1 MRTFFALAWRNLWRN
16 LSRSLIMIAGI
27 AVGLFGLI
35 VYFGIS
41 NGFIYEMV
49 DVAIELELAHIQVNK
64 QGYLKNP
71 IPKNSFTA
79 DSLFSESLEQIDGV
93 VAASGRFRAAVLISS
108 AEKSSRVEL
117 VGVDPA
123 GEGLVTVIPSL
134 IVQGEYIQPGDNRKI
149 VLGGELAKSLG
160 VEIGD
165 KVVVMAQDKD
175 NELQSF
181 LLRVG
186 GVFTSSA
193 PSWDKTAAF
202 VSLEAMH
209 QMINRSG
216 EYTSILITVNN
227 EENVDLIAE
236 NIRQSLAAKIAGLSA
251 ALCFIGPFIWLTPA
265 MACRIFSPDLQV
277 STWLE
282 ISPLLSQSIDMF
294 NSFVWIFYLIIYLA
308 MAFGVINI
316 MLMAVLDRTHELGVM
331 RAVGTTP
338 AQVMLV
344 VLLEAAMLGMVGVA
358 VGGSAAWL
366 LNSYLSTHGLDL
378 SYWSSGMALMGIP
391 NVIHSEIKTGEWV
404 ISFISAEAAVI
415 VASVWPAWRASRL
428 KVVEAIHFE

>member
-49 DVAIELELAHIQVNK
+49 DAAIELELSHIQVNK

-71 IPKNSFTA
+71 IPKNSFAA
-79 DSLFSESLEQIDGV
+79 DSLFSESLEQIAGV
-93 VAASGRFRAAVLISS
+93 EAASGRFRVAVLISS

-134 IVQGEYIQPGDNRKI
+134 IVQGEYLQPGDDRKI

-165 KVVVMAQDKD
+165 KVVVMAQDKN

-186 GVFTSSA
+186 GIFTSSA
-193 PSWDKTAAF
+193 PSWDKMAAF
-202 VSLEAMH
+202 VSLETMH
-209 QMINRSG
+209 RIVNRSG
-216 EYTSILITVNN
+216 ELTSILIKVGN
-227 EENVDLIAE
+227 EDNVDLIAE
-236 NIRQSLAAKIAGLSA
+236 RIRLSLAGE
-251 ALCFIGPFIWLTPA
+251 
-265 MACRIFSPDLQV
+265 RPDLQV

-282 ISPLLSQSIDMF
+282 ISPILSQSIDMF

-316 MLMAVLDRTHELGVM
+316 MLMAVIDRTHELGVM

-338 AQVMLV
+338 GQVMLV
-344 VLLEAAMLGMVGVA
+344 VLLEAALLGLVGVA

-378 SYWSSGMALMGIP
+378 SYWSSGMAFMGIP
-391 NVIHSEIKTGEWV
+391 SVIHSEIRPGEWAL
-404 ISFISAEAAVI
+404 SFISAEAAVI
-415 VASVWPAWRASRL
+415 VASIWPAWRASRL
-428 KVVEAIHFE
+428 KVVEAIQFE

>member
-1 MRTFFALAWRNLWRN
+1 MRIFFELAWRNLWRN
-16 LSRSLIMIAGI
+16 FSRSLIMIAGI

-41 NGFIYEMV
+41 NGFLYEMV
-49 DVAIELELAHIQVNK
+49 NAAIELELANIQINK

-71 IPKNSFTA
+71 IPKNSFAA
-79 DSLFSESLEQIDGV
+79 DSLFSESLEQIAGV
-93 VAASGRFRAAVLISS
+93 EAASGRFKAAVLINS

-123 GEGLVTVIPSL
+123 GESLVTVIPSL
-134 IVQGEYIQPGDNRKI
+134 IVEGEYLQPGDDRKI

-165 KVVVMAQDKD
+165 KVVIMVQDKD
-175 NELQSF
+175 NELQRF

-186 GVFTSSA
+186 GIFTSSA
-193 PSWDKTAAF
+193 SSWDKMAAF
-202 VSLEAMH
+202 VGLEAMH

-216 EYTSILITVNN
+216 EFTSILIKVSND
-227 EENVDLIAE
+227 ENTDLIAE
-236 NIRQSLAAKIAGLSA
+236 KIRQSLANE
-251 ALCFIGPFIWLTPA
+251 
-265 MACRIFSPDLQV
+265 RPDLQV

-282 ISPLLSQSIDMF
+282 ISPILSQSIDMF
-294 NSFVWIFYLIIYLA
+294 NGFVWIMYMIIYLA

-316 MLMAVLDRTHELGVM
+316 MLMAVIDRTHELGVM

-338 AQVMLV
+338 GQVMLV
-344 VLLEAAMLGMVGVA
+344 VLLEAALLGLAGVA

-378 SYWSSGMALMGIP
+378 SNWSSAMGFMGIP
-391 NVIHSEIKTGEWV
+391 NVIHSEIKPGEWAL
-404 ISFISAEAAVI
+404 SFLSAEAAVI
-415 VASVWPAWRASRL
+415 AASVWPAWRASRL
-428 KVVEAIHFE
+428 KVVEAIQFE

>member
-49 DVAIELELAHIQVNK
+49 DAAIELELAHIQVNK

-71 IPKNSFTA
+71 IPKNSFAA
-79 DSLFSESLEQIDGV
+79 DSLFSERLEQIAGV
-93 VAASGRFRAAVLISS
+93 EVASGRFKAAVLISS

-134 IVQGEYIQPGDNRKI
+134 IVQGEYLQPGDDRKT

-160 VEIGD
+160 VEIGG
-165 KVVVMAQDKD
+165 KVVVMAQDKN

-186 GVFTSSA
+186 GIFTSSA
-193 PSWDKTAAF
+193 PSWDKMAAF
-202 VSLEAMH
+202 VSLETMH
-209 QMINRSG
+209 RIVNRSG
-216 EYTSILITVNN
+216 ELTSILIKVGN
-227 EENVDLIAE
+227 EDNVDLIAE
-236 NIRQSLAAKIAGLSA
+236 NIRQSLSGQ
-251 ALCFIGPFIWLTPA
+251 
-265 MACRIFSPDLQV
+265 RPDLQV

-282 ISPLLSQSIDMF
+282 ISPILSQSIDMF

-316 MLMAVLDRTHELGVM
+316 MLMAVIDRTHELGVM

-338 AQVMLV
+338 GQVMLV
-344 VLLEAAMLGMVGVA
+344 VLLEATLLGLVGVA

-378 SYWSSGMALMGIP
+378 SYWSSGMAFMGIP
-391 NVIHSEIKTGEWV
+391 SVIHSEIKPGEWAL
-404 ISFISAEAAVI
+404 SFISAEAAVI
-415 VASVWPAWRASRL
+415 AASVWPAWRASRL
-428 KVVEAIHFE
+428 KVVEAIQFE

>member
-71 IPKNSFTA
+71 IPKNSFAA
-79 DSLFSESLEQIDGV
+79 DSLFSERLEQIDGV
-93 VAASGRFRAAVLISS
+93 EAASGRFKAAVLIRS

-134 IVQGEYIQPGDNRKI
+134 IVQGEYLQPGDNRKI

-186 GVFTSSA
+186 GIFTSSA
-193 PSWDKTAAF
+193 PSWDKMAAF

-209 QMINRSG
+209 RMINRSG
-216 EYTSILITVNN
+216 EYTSILIKVSN
-227 EENVDLIAE
+227 EDNVDLIAE
-236 NIRQSLAAKIAGLSA
+236 NIRQSLAGQ
-251 ALCFIGPFIWLTPA
+251 
-265 MACRIFSPDLQV
+265 RPDLQV

-282 ISPLLSQSIDMF
+282 ISPILSQSIDMF

-316 MLMAVLDRTHELGVM
+316 MLMAVIDRTHELGVM

-338 AQVMLV
+338 GQVMLV
-344 VLLEAAMLGMVGVA
+344 VLLEAAMLGLVGVA

-366 LNSYLSTHGLDL
+366 LNSYLSTNGLDL

-391 NVIHSEIKTGEWV
+391 NVVHSEIKSGEWAL
-404 ISFISAEAAVI
+404 SFISAEAAVI

-428 KVVEAIHFE
+428 KVVEAIQFE

>member
-16 LSRSLIMIAGI
+16 LSRSLIMVAGI

-41 NGFIYEMV
+41 NGFLYEMV
-49 DVAIELELAHIQVNK
+49 DVAIELDLAHIQVNR

-71 IPKNSFTA
+71 IPKYSFTA
-79 DSLFSESLEQIDGV
+79 DSLFSERLEQITGV
-93 VAASGRFRAAVLISS
+93 EAASGRLRAAVLVNS

-123 GEGLVTVIPSL
+123 GEGRVTAVPSL
-134 IVQGEYIQPGDNRKI
+134 VVRGEYLQPADDRKI
-149 VLGGELAKSLG
+149 VIGGELAKSLG
-160 VEIGD
+160 VDIGD
-165 KVVVMAQDKD
+165 KVVVMAQDKN

-186 GVFTSSA
+186 GIFTSSA
-193 PSWDKTAAF
+193 PSWDKTSAF
-202 VSLEAMH
+202 VSLDAMH
-209 QMINRSG
+209 RIVNRSG
-216 EYTSILITVNN
+216 ELTSVLIKVGN

-236 NIRQSLAAKIAGLSA
+236 NIRQSLAEQ
-251 ALCFIGPFIWLTPA
+251 
-265 MACRIFSPDLQV
+265 RPDLQV

-282 ISPLLSQSIDMF
+282 ISPILSQSINMF

-316 MLMAVLDRTHELGVM
+316 MLMAVIDRTHELGVM

-338 AQVMLV
+338 GQVMLT
-344 VLLEAAMLGMVGVA
+344 VLLEAALLGLVGVA
-358 VGGSAAWL
+358 VGGSAAWV

-378 SYWSSGMALMGIP
+378 SYWSSGMAFMGIP
-391 NVIHSEIKTGEWV
+391 SVVHSEIRPGEWA
-404 ISFISAEAAVI
+404 ISFVSAEVAVI
-415 VASVWPAWRASRL
+415 VASLWPAWRASRL

>member
-1 MRTFFALAWRNLWRN
+1 
-16 LSRSLIMIAGI
+16 MIAGI

-49 DVAIELELAHIQVNK
+49 DAAIELELAHIQVNK

-71 IPKNSFTA
+71 IPKNSFAA
-79 DSLFSESLEQIDGV
+79 DSLFSERLEQIAGV
-93 VAASGRFRAAVLISS
+93 EAASGRFKAAVLISS

-123 GEGLVTVIPSL
+123 GEGLVTGIPSL
-134 IVQGEYIQPGDNRKI
+134 TVEGEYLQPGDDRKI

-165 KVVVMAQDKD
+165 KVVVMAQDKN

-186 GVFTSSA
+186 GIFTSSA
-193 PSWDKTAAF
+193 PSWDKTSAF
-202 VSLEAMH
+202 VSLETMH
-209 QMINRSG
+209 RIVNHSG
-216 EYTSILITVNN
+216 ELTSILIRVSN
-227 EENVDLIAE
+227 EDTVDLIAE
-236 NIRQSLAAKIAGLSA
+236 SIRKSLAGE
-251 ALCFIGPFIWLTPA
+251 
-265 MACRIFSPDLQV
+265 RPDLQV

-282 ISPLLSQSIDMF
+282 ISPILSQSIDMF
-294 NSFVWIFYLIIYLA
+294 NNFVWIFYLIIYLA

-316 MLMAVLDRTHELGVM
+316 MLMAVIDRTHELGVM

-338 AQVMLV
+338 GQVMLV
-344 VLLEAAMLGMVGVA
+344 VLLEAAMLGLVGVA

-378 SYWSSGMALMGIP
+378 SYWSSGMAFMGIP
-391 NVIHSEIKTGEWV
+391 NVIHSEIRTGEWAL
-404 ISFISAEAAVI
+404 SFISAETAVI
-415 VASVWPAWRASRL
+415 VASIWPAWRASRL
-428 KVVEAIHFE
+428 KVVEAIQFE

>member
-71 IPKNSFTA
+71 IPKNSFAA
-79 DSLFSESLEQIDGV
+79 DSLFSERLEQIAGV
-93 VAASGRFRAAVLISS
+93 EAASGRFKAAVLISS
-108 AEKSSRVEL
+108 AEKSSRVKL

-134 IVQGEYIQPGDNRKI
+134 TVEGEYLQPGDDRKI

-160 VEIGD
+160 VEIDD
-165 KVVVMAQDKD
+165 KVVVMAQDKN

-186 GVFTSSA
+186 GIFTSSA
-193 PSWDKTAAF
+193 PSWDKTSAF
-202 VSLEAMH
+202 VSLETMH
-209 QMINRSG
+209 RIVNHSG
-216 EYTSILITVNN
+216 ELTSILIKVSN
-227 EENVDLIAE
+227 EDNVDLIAE
-236 NIRQSLAAKIAGLSA
+236 NIRQSLSGQ
-251 ALCFIGPFIWLTPA
+251 
-265 MACRIFSPDLQV
+265 RPDLQV

-282 ISPLLSQSIDMF
+282 ISPILSQSIDMF

-316 MLMAVLDRTHELGVM
+316 MLMAVIDRTHELGVM

-338 AQVMLV
+338 GQVMLV
-344 VLLEAAMLGMVGVA
+344 VLLEAAMLGLVGVA

-378 SYWSSGMALMGIP
+378 SYWSSGMAFMGIP
-391 NVIHSEIKTGEWV
+391 NVIHSEIRTGEWAL
-404 ISFISAEAAVI
+404 SFISAETAVI
-415 VASVWPAWRASRL
+415 VASIWPAWRASRL
-428 KVVEAIHFE
+428 KVVEAIQFE

>member
-71 IPKNSFTA
+71 IPKNSFAA
-79 DSLFSESLEQIDGV
+79 DSLFSERLEQIDGV
-93 VAASGRFRAAVLISS
+93 EAASGRFKAAVLIRS

-134 IVQGEYIQPGDNRKI
+134 IVQGEYLQPGDNRKI
-149 VLGGELAKSLG
+149 VLGGKLAKSLG

-186 GVFTSSA
+186 GIFTSSA
-193 PSWDKTAAF
+193 PSWDKMAAF

-209 QMINRSG
+209 RMINRSG
-216 EYTSILITVNN
+216 EYTSILIKVSN
-227 EENVDLIAE
+227 EDNVDLIAE
-236 NIRQSLAAKIAGLSA
+236 NIRQSLAGQ
-251 ALCFIGPFIWLTPA
+251 
-265 MACRIFSPDLQV
+265 RPDLQV

-282 ISPLLSQSIDMF
+282 ISPILSQSIDMF

-316 MLMAVLDRTHELGVM
+316 MLMAVIDRTHELGVM

-338 AQVMLV
+338 GQVMLV
-344 VLLEAAMLGMVGVA
+344 VLLEAAMLGLVGVA

-391 NVIHSEIKTGEWV
+391 NVVHSEIKSGEWAL
-404 ISFISAEAAVI
+404 SFISAEAAVI

-428 KVVEAIHFE
+428 KVVEAIQFE

>member
-49 DVAIELELAHIQVNK
+49 DAAIELELAHIQVNK

-71 IPKNSFTA
+71 IPKNSFAA
-79 DSLFSESLEQIDGV
+79 DSLFSERLEQIAGV
-93 VAASGRFRAAVLISS
+93 EAASGRFKAAVLISS

-123 GEGLVTVIPSL
+123 GEGLVTGIPSL
-134 IVQGEYIQPGDNRKI
+134 TVEGEYLQPGDDRKI

-165 KVVVMAQDKD
+165 KVVVMAQDKN

-186 GVFTSSA
+186 GIFTSSA
-193 PSWDKTAAF
+193 PSWDKTSAF
-202 VSLEAMH
+202 VSLETMH
-209 QMINRSG
+209 RIVNHSG
-216 EYTSILITVNN
+216 ELTSILIRVSN
-227 EENVDLIAE
+227 EDTVDLIAE
-236 NIRQSLAAKIAGLSA
+236 SIRKSLAGE
-251 ALCFIGPFIWLTPA
+251 
-265 MACRIFSPDLQV
+265 RPDLQV

-282 ISPLLSQSIDMF
+282 ISPILSQSIDMF
-294 NSFVWIFYLIIYLA
+294 NNFVWIFYLIIYLA

-316 MLMAVLDRTHELGVM
+316 MLMAVIDRTHELGVM

-338 AQVMLV
+338 GQVMLV
-344 VLLEAAMLGMVGVA
+344 VLLEAAMLGLVGVA

-378 SYWSSGMALMGIP
+378 SYWSSGMAFMGIP
-391 NVIHSEIKTGEWV
+391 NVIHSEIRTGEWAL
-404 ISFISAEAAVI
+404 SFISAETAVI
-415 VASVWPAWRASRL
+415 VASIWPAWRASRL
-428 KVVEAIHFE
+428 KVVEAIQFE

>member
-71 IPKNSFTA
+71 IPKNSFAA
-79 DSLFSESLEQIDGV
+79 DSLFSERLEQIDGV
-93 VAASGRFRAAVLISS
+93 EAASGRFKAAVLIRS

-134 IVQGEYIQPGDNRKI
+134 IVQGEYLQPGDNRKI
-149 VLGGELAKSLG
+149 VLGGKLAKSLG

-186 GVFTSSA
+186 GIFTSSA
-193 PSWDKTAAF
+193 PSWDKMAAF

-209 QMINRSG
+209 RMINRSG
-216 EYTSILITVNN
+216 EYTSILIKVSN
-227 EENVDLIAE
+227 EDNVDLIAE
-236 NIRQSLAAKIAGLSA
+236 NIRQSLAGQ
-251 ALCFIGPFIWLTPA
+251 
-265 MACRIFSPDLQV
+265 RPDLQV

-282 ISPLLSQSIDMF
+282 ISPILSQSIDMF

-316 MLMAVLDRTHELGVM
+316 MLMAVIDRTHELGVM

-338 AQVMLV
+338 GQVMLV
-344 VLLEAAMLGMVGVA
+344 VLLEAAMLGLVGVA

-366 LNSYLSTHGLDL
+366 LNSYLSTNGLDL

-391 NVIHSEIKTGEWV
+391 NVVHSEIKSGEWAL
-404 ISFISAEAAVI
+404 SFISAEAAVI

-428 KVVEAIHFE
+428 KVVEAIQFE

>member
-1 MRTFFALAWRNLWRN
+1 MRTFFELAWRNLWRN
-16 LSRSLIMIAGI
+16 FSRSLIMIAGI

-49 DVAIELELAHIQVNK
+49 DAAIELELANIQINK

-71 IPKNSFTA
+71 IPKNSFVA
-79 DSLFSESLEQIDGV
+79 DSLFSESLEQIAGV
-93 VAASGRFRAAVLISS
+93 EAASGRFKAAVLISS

-123 GEGLVTVIPSL
+123 GESLVTVIPSL
-134 IVQGEYIQPGDNRKI
+134 IVEGEYLQPGDDRKI
-149 VLGGELAKSLG
+149 VLGGELARSLG

-165 KVVVMAQDKD
+165 KVVIMVQDKD
-175 NELQSF
+175 NELQRF

-186 GVFTSSA
+186 GIFTSSA
-193 PSWDKTAAF
+193 PSWDKMAAF

-216 EYTSILITVNN
+216 EFTSILIKIRNN
-227 EENVDLIAE
+227 EDVDLIAE
-236 NIRQSLAAKIAGLSA
+236 KIRQSLANE
-251 ALCFIGPFIWLTPA
+251 
-265 MACRIFSPDLQV
+265 RPDLQV

-282 ISPLLSQSIDMF
+282 ISPILSQSIDMF

-338 AQVMLV
+338 GQVMLV
-344 VLLEAAMLGMVGVA
+344 VLVEAALLGLAGVA

-378 SYWSSGMALMGIP
+378 SNWSSAMGFMGIP
-391 NVIHSEIKTGEWV
+391 NVIHSEIKPGEWAL
-404 ISFISAEAAVI
+404 SFLSAEVAVI

-428 KVVEAIHFE
+428 KVVEAIQFE